1 VGDGM
6 NREGA
11 ADRRWVRC
19 GSLWMVRYAASDS
32 SIARGVRSCT
42 RGARVAACPDRG
54 PFVREAVH
62 RGEPPHR
69 RDLFTIRSEGFQMVR
84 REREWVTPQVRAW
97 RHHYGIKNCHGRL
110 FLMEWHF
117 RGSTKTF
124 PEPIDRSRR
133 AGGRQPAA
141 PLLRLQGGEKMRFC
155 G

>member
-1 VGDGM
+1 MGDGM

-62 RGEPPHR
+62 RGRTTAPTGSLHDKIGRISDGEGGSENGPPHR
-69 RDLFTIRSEGFQMVR
+69 FAHG
-84 REREWVTPQVRAW
+84 
-97 RHHYGIKNCHGRL
+97 GIIMGLRIA
-110 FLMEWHF
+110 M
-117 RGSTKTF
+117 
-124 PEPIDRSRR
+124 
-133 AGGRQPAA
+133 AA
-141 PLLRLQGGEKMRFC
+141 C
-155 G
+155 S